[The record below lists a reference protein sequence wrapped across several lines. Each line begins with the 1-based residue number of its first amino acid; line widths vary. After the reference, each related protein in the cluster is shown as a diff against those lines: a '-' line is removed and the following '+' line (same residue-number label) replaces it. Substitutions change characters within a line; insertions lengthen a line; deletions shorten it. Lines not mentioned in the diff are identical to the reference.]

1 METIKLT
8 TQIDA
13 AGRLHLDL
21 PTQLANQQ
29 VEVLIVWHCIEKD
42 EPRDAL
48 GWPIGYFE
56 ETYGICADDL
66 IERGDQGTF
75 EIREPLE

>member
-8 TQIDA
+8 SRTDST
-13 AGRLHLDL
+13 GKLHLEL
-21 PTQLANQQ
+21 PTSLADQN
-29 VEVLIVWHCIEKD
+29 VEVVVVVQPTND

-48 GWPIGYFE
+48 GWPVGYFE
-56 ETYGICADDL
+56 ETYGIFADDP

-75 EIREPLE
+75 ETREPME